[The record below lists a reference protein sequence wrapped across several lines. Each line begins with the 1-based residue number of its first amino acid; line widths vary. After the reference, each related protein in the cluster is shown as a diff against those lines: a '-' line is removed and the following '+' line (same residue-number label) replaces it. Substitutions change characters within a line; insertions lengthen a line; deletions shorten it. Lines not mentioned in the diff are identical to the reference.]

1 MMIFVIFLVSFFS
14 PMAFAYIDPGTG
26 SLILQVAI
34 AGIMGA
40 LFTIKLYWYKFK
52 YMILKFFGKKVPTE
66 EEVDENSDAD
76 KDSEDIN

>member
-1 MMIFVIFLVSFFS
+1 MIFFVFFGSFFS

-34 AGIMGA
+34 ATIMGA

-52 YMILKFFGKKVPTE
+52 YMVLKFFGKKMSSE
-66 EEVDENSDAD
+66 EEANKNSDTY
-76 KDSEDIN
+76 KK